1 MLSGRP
7 SPLKSAAQDID
18 EKANNEHQLP
28 IAAEGGFYVWWCT
41 SKVGHSHIVQGA
53 ICQPT

>member
-7 SPLKSAAQDID
+7 SPLKSAEQDMD

-28 IAAEGGFYVWWCT
+28 IAEGGSYVWWFT
-41 SKVGHSHIVQGA
+41 SKVGHRHIVQGA